1 MRKYVAYI
9 FLLISGTNQLSK
21 QIFDALGSKLH
32 EELKRLYPNPGV
44 VSIPVLLVF
53 KNIGLFINL

>member
-1 MRKYVAYI
+1 M
-9 FLLISGTNQLSK
+9 SGTNQLSK

-44 VSIPVLLVF
+44 VSITFLLVF
-53 KNIGLFINL
+53 FKISVLFINL